1 MCFLNKKFWLISFI
15 VILGQIITSK
25 AETYDECEDVDPE
38 TYVPSSESCSSYIFC
53 NGEDSV
59 LYECDEGEYYDRES
73 ESCDAKENVVCPLD
87 ENGDGDGDGE
97 GGDGENGD
105 GNDGENP
112 EETTTVATTTT
123 ATTTTT
129 LETTATTPAEIFDI
143 PPVVKDSCPATD
155 DPNQIV
161 YVSSN
166 NSCSD
171 YYVCYH
177 GHPLEMHCTDHLHFN
192 TLTGKCDFPE
202 NSNCKISNQPPS
214 ATNKCLPHV
223 TDFFPHPQKCN
234 YFFYC
239 IKGYQTLQ
247 QCPFYYGW
255 DIERRTC
262 VHMAHAKCYQNTH

>member
-1 MCFLNKKFWLISFI
+1 MFIKMKVFVIVTVFMGSLITHINADTF
-15 VILGQIITSK
+15 
-25 AETYDECEDVDPE
+25 DECEDIDPD
-38 TYVPSSESCSSYIFC
+38 TYVASSESCSAYILC
-53 NGEDSV
+53 NGDDSE
-59 LYECDEGEYYDRES
+59 LFECDEGEYFDSES

-87 ENGDGDGDGE
+87 NNEGEDGEGDGDGDGE
-97 GGDGENGD
+97 Q
-105 GNDGENP
+105 P
-112 EETTTVATTTT
+112 EEPVVTTVAPTTIATTTVPPVTM
-123 ATTTTT
+123 
-129 LETTATTPAEIFDI
+129 ATTPAEILDI

-161 YVSSN
+161 YISS
-166 NSCSD
+166 SDTCSD

-177 GHPLEMHCTDHLHFN
+177 GHRIEMHCTDHLHFN

-202 NSNCKISNQPPS
+202 NSNCKINNQPPS

-262 VHMAHAKCYQNTH
+262 VHMTHAKCYGNTH